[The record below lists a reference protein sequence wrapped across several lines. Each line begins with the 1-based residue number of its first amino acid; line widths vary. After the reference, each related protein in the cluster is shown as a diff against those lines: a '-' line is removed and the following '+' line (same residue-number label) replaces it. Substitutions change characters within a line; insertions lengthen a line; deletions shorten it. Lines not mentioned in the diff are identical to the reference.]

1 MGHPAKVK
9 LTLRCVGETP
19 TRQPAG
25 TPALLESKATNCGV
39 SSLTMGGESPS
50 IAGQREMLARGTV
63 CAGEAQPPSSQTTL
77 VPGDAA

>member
-9 LTLRCVGETP
+9 LALRCVGETP

-63 CAGEAQPPSSQTTL
+63 CAGR
-77 VPGDAA
+77 